1 MKTNQTN
8 GRCRLGLFL
17 PLVIGLLFGTGFFL
31 MMSPRLL
38 RIVFGFLL
46 VSQGANLFIFSVGG
60 LTAGEAPLIP
70 AGSELPVSKA
80 ETLSQALILT
90 AIVIGFALTAFL
102 VVLARQAAFA
112 MQTEN
117 SDEMRGAEK

>member
-1 MKTNQTN
+1 M
-8 GRCRLGLFL
+8 GLLL
-17 PLVIGLLFGTGFFL
+17 PIVIGILFGTGFFL

-46 VSQGANLFIFSVGG
+46 VSQGANLFIFTTGG
-60 LTAGEAPLIP
+60 LTKGEAPLIP
-70 AGSELPVSKA
+70 LASDHPVSQA
-80 ETLSQALILT
+80 EPLSQALILT

-112 MQTEN
+112 MHTEN
-117 SDEMRGAEK
+117 ADEMRGAEK